1 MTLNLVIKRI
11 LIFSITV
18 VLFQSFFSC
27 QNKQTTTED
36 KIEAQ
41 VDQQIDS
48 NATQVIMFN
57 GALFSIPSPYQ
68 ISLLIKKEKIDFNE
82 EMINPLQNTSNY
94 TSNFKKAINLGV
106 LGSDLA
112 YLNIYEQTPT
122 AIKYFSRIKALS
134 QELDIS
140 SCFDKKII
148 ERVDKNMG
156 NQDSLLVII
165 SNSYRKADKF
175 LKENNRND
183 LGVLILTGGF
193 IESLYSITQLSANI
207 KDQELLYRI
216 GEQKNPLENLI
227 KIISPYYNQSDD
239 YSKLS
244 DMLIDL
250 AYDFDGID
258 INYTYEKPTVDVK
271 NKLTVI
277 NSKSKV
283 VVSDAQLTTIR
294 EKVSKIRDFIIE

>member
-1 MTLNLVIKRI
+1 MTLNFVIKRI
-11 LIFSITV
+11 LIFSIIV

-27 QNKQTTTED
+27 QNEQTTTED
-36 KIEAQ
+36 DIESQ
-41 VDQQIDS
+41 IDQQMDS
-48 NATQVIMFN
+48 NTTQVIMFN

-68 ISLLIKKEKIDFNE
+68 ISLLIKKEKLDFNE

-94 TSNFKKAINLGV
+94 TSNFKKALNLGV

-112 YLNIYEQTPT
+112 YLNIYEQTPI

-140 SCFDKKII
+140 SGFDKEII

-156 NQDSLLVII
+156 NKDSLLVII

-193 IESLYSITQLSANI
+193 IESLYSITQLSENS

-258 INYTYEKPTVDVK
+258 INYTYEEPTVDVK

-277 NSKSKV
+277 NSKSEV
-283 VVSDAQLTTIR
+283 VVSDEQLTTIR

>member
-1 MTLNLVIKRI
+1 MIFNLFKKI
-11 LIFSITV
+11 LVLSTV
-18 VLFQSFFSC
+18 AVFLQFFFSC
-27 QNKQTTTED
+27 QNDQSSTEEN
-36 KIEAQ
+36 IEKQ

-68 ISLLIKKEKIDFNE
+68 ISLLIKKKHLDFNE
-82 EMINPLQNTSNY
+82 DMINPLQNTSNY
-94 TSNFKKAINLGV
+94 TSNFKKALNLGV

-112 YLNIYEQTPT
+112 YLNIYEQTPI
-122 AIKYFSRIKALS
+122 AIKYFSKIKTLS

-140 SCFDKKII
+140 SGFDRDII

-193 IESLYSITQLSANI
+193 IESLYSITQLSTDIN
-207 KDQELLYRI
+207 DQDLLYRI

-227 KIISPYYNQSDD
+227 KVISPYYNQSED

-277 NSKSKV
+277 NSKSEV
-283 VVSDAQLTTIR
+283 VISEEQLNTIR
-294 EKVSKIRDFIIE
+294 EKVTKIRSFIIE

>member
-1 MTLNLVIKRI
+1 MIFYLLKRLLV
-11 LIFSITV
+11 FSVFV
-18 VLFQSFFSC
+18 VLSQFFFSC
-27 QNKQTTTED
+27 QNDQVDTESD
-36 KIEAQ
+36 IEAQ
-41 VDQQIDS
+41 VDNQIDS

-68 ISLLIKKEKIDFNE
+68 ISLLIKKKHLDFNE
-82 EMINPLQNTSNY
+82 EMINPIENVSNY
-94 TSNFKKAINLGV
+94 TSNFKKALNLGV

-112 YLNIYEQTPT
+112 YLNIYEQTPI
-122 AIKYFSRIKALS
+122 AVKYFSKIKTLS

-140 SCFDKKII
+140 SGFDKDVV
-148 ERVDKNMG
+148 ERIDKNMG

-193 IESLYSITQLSANI
+193 VESLYLISQLSIDNEN
-207 KDQELLYRI
+207 DQELLYRI

-227 KIISPYYNQSDD
+227 KIISPYYNQTEE
-239 YSKLS
+239 YTRLS

-258 INYTYEKPTVDVK
+258 INYSYEKPTVDVK
-271 NKLTVI
+271 NKLTII
-277 NSKSKV
+277 NSKSEVIITKE
-283 VVSDAQLTTIR
+283 QLATIR
-294 EKVSKIRDFIIE
+294 EKVKKLRNFIIE

>member
-1 MTLNLVIKRI
+1 MTFNLFKKI
-11 LIFSITV
+11 LVFSAV
-18 VLFQSFFSC
+18 AVFLQFFFSC
-27 QNKQTTTED
+27 QNDQNTTEEN
-36 KIEAQ
+36 IEEQ

-57 GALFSIPSPYQ
+57 GALFSVPSPYQ
-68 ISLLIKKEKIDFNE
+68 ISLLIKKKHLDFNE

-94 TSNFKKAINLGV
+94 TNNFKKSLNLGV

-112 YLNIYEQTPT
+112 YLNIYEQTPI
-122 AIKYFSRIKALS
+122 AIKYFSKIKTLS

-140 SCFDKKII
+140 SGFDKDII

-193 IESLYSITQLSANI
+193 VESLYSITQLSTDIN
-207 KDQELLYRI
+207 DQDLLYRI

-227 KIISPYYNQSDD
+227 KVISPYYNQSED

-258 INYTYEKPTVDVK
+258 VNYTYEEPTVDVK

-277 NSKSKV
+277 NSKSEV
-283 VVSDAQLTTIR
+283 VISEEQLTTIR
-294 EKVSKIRDFIIE
+294 EKVAKIRSFIIE

>member
-1 MTLNLVIKRI
+1 MTFNLFKKI
-11 LIFSITV
+11 LIFSTV
-18 VLFQSFFSC
+18 VVFLQFFFSC
-27 QNKQTTTED
+27 QNEQTTTEND
-36 KIEAQ
+36 IEAQ

-68 ISLLIKKEKIDFNE
+68 ISLLIKRKKLDFNE
-82 EMINPLQNTSNY
+82 DMINPLQNTSNY
-94 TSNFKKAINLGV
+94 SSNFKKALNLGV
-106 LGSDLA
+106 LGADLA
-112 YLNIYEQTPT
+112 YLNIYEQTPI
-122 AIKYFSRIKALS
+122 AIKYFSKIKTLS

-140 SCFDKKII
+140 SGFDKDIL

-156 NQDSLLVII
+156 NQDSLLVIV

-193 IESLYSITQLSANI
+193 IESLFSISQLSADI
-207 KDQELLYRI
+207 DDQELLYRI

-227 KIISPYYNQSDD
+227 KVISPYYNQSED

-258 INYTYEKPTVDVK
+258 VNYTYEEPKVDVE
-271 NKLTVI
+271 NKMTII
-277 NSKSKV
+277 NSKSEV
-283 VVSDAQLTTIR
+283 IISEEQLSTIR
-294 EKVSKIRDFIIE
+294 EKVAKIRSFIIE

>member
-27 QNKQTTTED
+27 QNDQTTTED
-36 KIEAQ
+36 DIEAQ

-68 ISLLIKKEKIDFNE
+68 ISLLIKKEKLDFNE
-82 EMINPLQNTSNY
+82 EMINPLENTSKY
-94 TSNFKKAINLGV
+94 ASNFKKAINLGV

-112 YLNIYEQTPT
+112 YLNIYEQTPI
-122 AIKYFSRIKALS
+122 AIKYFSKIKALS

-140 SCFDKKII
+140 SCFDKKTI

-156 NQDSLLVII
+156 NQDSLLVIV

-183 LGVLILTGGF
+183 LGVLILAGGF
-193 IESLYSITQLSANI
+193 IESLYSITQLSQNI

-227 KIISPYYNQSDD
+227 KIISPYYNQSDE
-239 YSKLS
+239 YAKLA

-250 AYDFDGID
+250 AYEFDGID
-258 INYTYEKPTVDVK
+258 IKYTYEEPTVDVE

-277 NSKSKV
+277 NSKSEV
-283 VVSDAQLTTIR
+283 VVSDEQLTTIR

>member
-1 MTLNLVIKRI
+1 MTFNLFKKI
-11 LIFSITV
+11 LTFSTV
-18 VLFQSFFSC
+18 VVFLQFFFSC
-27 QNKQTTTED
+27 QNEQNTTED
-36 KIEAQ
+36 DIEAQ
-41 VDQQIDS
+41 IDQQIDS

-68 ISLLIKKEKIDFNE
+68 ISLLIKRKHLDFNE

-94 TSNFKKAINLGV
+94 TSNFKKALNLGV

-112 YLNIYEQTPT
+112 YLNIYEQTPI
-122 AIKYFSRIKALS
+122 AIKYFSKIKTLS

-140 SCFDKKII
+140 SGFDKDII

-193 IESLYSITQLSANI
+193 IESLFSITQLSIDIN
-207 KDQELLYRI
+207 DQDLLYRI

-227 KIISPYYNQSDD
+227 KVISPYYNQSEE

-244 DMLIDL
+244 DLLIDL

-258 INYTYEKPTVDVK
+258 VNYTYEEPTIDVE

-277 NSKSKV
+277 NSKSEV
-283 VVSDAQLTTIR
+283 VISEEQLATIR
-294 EKVSKIRDFIIE
+294 EKVTKIRNFIIE

>member
-1 MTLNLVIKRI
+1 MILKLIKKALLLTLSFI
-11 LIFSITV
+11 LLQF
-18 VLFQSFFSC
+18 LFSC
-27 QNKQTTTED
+27 NGDNNTTEED
-36 KIEAQ
+36 IEAQ
-41 VDQQIDS
+41 IDKQVDS
-48 NATQVIMFN
+48 NSTQVIMFN

-68 ISLLIKKEKIDFNE
+68 ISLLIKKKNLDFNE
-82 EMINPLQNTSNY
+82 ELINPIANTNNY
-94 TSNFKKAINLGV
+94 TSNFKKALNLGV

-112 YLNIYEQTPT
+112 YLNIYEQTPI
-122 AIKYFSRIKALS
+122 AIKYFSKIKTLS

-140 SCFDKKII
+140 SGFDKDVI
-148 ERVDKNMG
+148 ERIDKNMG
-156 NQDSLLVII
+156 NKDSLLVIV

-193 IESLYSITQLSANI
+193 IESLYSISQLTKDIN
-207 KDQELLYRI
+207 DQELLYRI

-227 KIISPYYNQSDD
+227 KIISPYYNQSEE
-239 YSKLS
+239 YSTLS

-258 INYTYEKPTVDVK
+258 INYTYEEPVVDEP

-277 NSKSKV
+277 NSKSEVIISDELLQMIRDKV
-283 VVSDAQLTTIR
+283 T
-294 EKVSKIRDFIIE
+294 KIRTFIIE